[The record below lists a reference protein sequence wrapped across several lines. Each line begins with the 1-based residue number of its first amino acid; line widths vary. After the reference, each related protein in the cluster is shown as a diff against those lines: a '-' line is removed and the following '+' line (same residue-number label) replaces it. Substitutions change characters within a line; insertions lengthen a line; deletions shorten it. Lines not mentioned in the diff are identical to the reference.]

1 MGCPGFNQF
10 YAEDKVSQGDHA
22 VPELRL
28 EPATSQSQVK
38 QSTTET
44 LPSSRRIVDKDLM
57 FVCVCVGGGS
67 VLVFVLVCMPLLQ
80 SS

>member
-28 EPATSQSQVK
+28 EPATSRSQVK

-57 FVCVCVGGGS
+57 FVCVCGG
-67 VLVFVLVCMPLLQ
+67 V
-80 SS
+80 